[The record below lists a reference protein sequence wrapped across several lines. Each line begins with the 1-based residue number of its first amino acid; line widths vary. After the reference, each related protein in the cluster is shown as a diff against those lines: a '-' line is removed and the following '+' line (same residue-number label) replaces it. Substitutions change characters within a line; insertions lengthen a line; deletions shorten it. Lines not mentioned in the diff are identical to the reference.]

1 MSEDI
6 LNIER
11 RTLEERSRELFKQS
25 VDGVDMRVRSRLTQ
39 ARHTALEAAK
49 GARIR
54 PWFLRMPV
62 LTSAAGVTA
71 AAVLGVAIWFGG
83 PAAHVHGGGGADA
96 VASPFEDFDLVA
108 SSDGSADNNIEML
121 QDDLDFYAWAD
132 KTEGAEP
139 SA

>member
-1 MSEDI
+1 MSEDV
-6 LNIER
+6 LEPR
-11 RTLEERSRELFKQS
+11 QRALEERSRELFKQS

-39 ARHTALEAAK
+39 ARHAALEAAQ
-49 GARIR
+49 GARAR

-71 AAVLGVAIWFGG
+71 AALLGVAIWFGG
-83 PAAHVHGGGGADA
+83 PAGHVHGVGGTD

-108 SSDGSADNNIEML
+108 SSDGSSDNNVEML

-132 KTEGAEP
+132 KTAGGEP